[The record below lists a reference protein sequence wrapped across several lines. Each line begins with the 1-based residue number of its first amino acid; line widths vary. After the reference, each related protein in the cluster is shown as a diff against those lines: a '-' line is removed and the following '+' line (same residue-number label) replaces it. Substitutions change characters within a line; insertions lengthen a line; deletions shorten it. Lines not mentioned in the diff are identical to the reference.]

1 MEKFVIRGGAPL
13 HGDVNIGGA
22 KNAAVAILPA
32 TILAADKCLIENLPC
47 ISDVMASLQIL
58 SELGASIRMVSRS
71 TYEIDTT
78 HIDCTEVSNE
88 LSRQMRASYYFLGA
102 LLGRFGAGQVAM
114 PGGCNLGP
122 RPIDQHLKAF
132 TAFGA
137 EDSVEYGQIHVKAD
151 HLVGGHV
158 FFDTVSVGATMNAM
172 LAAVLAE
179 GTTILENV
187 AREPH
192 IVDLAN
198 FLNMMGADVHGAGTD
213 VIKIHGVK
221 KMHGCNYSI
230 IPDQIEAGSY
240 MVAAAITKGDV
251 TLHNVIP
258 KHLEPIT
265 AKLRA
270 AGCTIQEYDDA
281 LRITRTGPLHPLKV
295 KTMPHPGF
303 PTDMQPLMTAL
314 LTLADGTSIV
324 TEGIWENRFRYVDEL
339 IHMGANIQVDGQ
351 VAVIEGIKELRPAPL
366 RATDL
371 RAGAAMVVAALAA
384 NGVSEIDE
392 TIHIERGYENIV
404 EKLQLL
410 GADIRRVEIP
420 ASSISRAMYLYILYG
435 SLVRPIFSGLNT
447 RKEHGFI
454 YHPVFRLIRQLRPGP
469 GGEPIPAGGHGQ
481 KLPHHSDRA
490 APPGPGHQRL
500 CRYLSYPR
508 TLRSCSRAGYLFKK
522 VSHPRIQQCRHT
534 GRTGFPRDAATGC
547 GDHRHGWGKPV

>member
-1 MEKFVIRGGAPL
+1 MKKYIIDGGKPL
-13 HGDVNIGGA
+13 YGEVPISGA

-32 TILAADKCLIENLPC
+32 ALLVNGTCRIENIPQ
-47 ISDVMASLQIL
+47 ISDVSLIFDIL
-58 SELGASIRMVSRS
+58 TDLGAEVRSVNAHAVEINCEHIRS
-71 TYEIDTT
+71 TRTPYELARRI
-78 HIDCTEVSNE
+78 
-88 LSRQMRASYYFLGA
+88 RASYYMIGA
-102 LLGRFGAGQVAM
+102 LLGRFGRAEVTM
-114 PGGCNLGP
+114 PGGCNFGV
-122 RPIDQHLKAF
+122 RPIDQHIKGFA
-132 TAFGA
+132 AMGA
-137 EDSVEYGQIHVKAD
+137 EVEVEGGFIHARATEG
-151 HLVGGHV
+151 HLHGAQVYLDV
-158 FFDTVSVGATMNAM
+158 VSVGATMNVM

-221 KMHGCNYSI
+221 EMHGCNYSI

-240 MVAAAITKGDV
+240 MVAAAITKGDI

-258 KHLEPIT
+258 KHMEPIT

-270 AGCTIQEYDDA
+270 AGCEVEEFDDA
-281 LRITRTGPLHPLKV
+281 LRIQRTGELKPLKL

-314 LTLADGTSIV
+314 LTLAKGTSIV

-351 VAVIEGIKELRPAPL
+351 VAVIEGVKELHPAPL

-371 RAGAAMVVAALAA
+371 RAGAAMVMAALAA
-384 NGVSEIDE
+384 NGVSEVDE

-404 EKLQLL
+404 EKLQAL

-420 ASSISRAMYLYILYG
+420 ANAVSRAI
-435 SLVRPIFSGLNT
+435 
-447 RKEHGFI
+447 
-454 YHPVFRLIRQLRPGP
+454 
-469 GGEPIPAGGHGQ
+469 
-481 KLPHHSDRA
+481 
-490 APPGPGHQRL
+490 
-500 CRYLSYPR
+500 
-508 TLRSCSRAGYLFKK
+508 
-522 VSHPRIQQCRHT
+522 
-534 GRTGFPRDAATGC
+534 
-547 GDHRHGWGKPV
+547 